1 MARAYGANALLS
13 GQFETSYGTP
23 PAGDFLQLPFVSSD
37 LGSQQGLIASDL
49 LGQGRDP
56 AAPIRDVVQVE
67 GNLVVPVDARAIG
80 YWLKALL
87 GAPVT
92 AGFDPFTHTFTSGAA
107 SLPSLTLEVGMPE
120 VPAFFLLSGV
130 RVDSL
135 QLSFARSGAA
145 NATLACIAQG
155 ETRTSSSS
163 AGTPIPIPL
172 TRFNQFQGVIKKGGV
187 QLGNVTGT
195 QLTYANTLEKIET
208 IRPDGKIDG
217 ADPTIASLTGNLEVR
232 FADTSLIDAATD
244 NTPLSLEFGYVI
256 DADTMLTFSAPCVYL
271 PKPKLAISGP
281 GGVQATF
288 DWQAARDPVSGTM
301 LEVTLIN
308 DVDSYA

>member
-1 MARAYGANALLS
+1 M
-13 GQFETSYGTP
+13 
-23 PAGDFLQLPFVSSD
+23 
-37 LGSQQGLIASDL
+37 
-49 LGQGRDP
+49 
-56 AAPIRDVVQVE
+56 
-67 GNLVVPVDARAIG
+67 
-80 YWLKALL
+80 
-87 GAPVT
+87 
-92 AGFDPFTHTFTSGAA
+92 
-107 SLPSLTLEVGMPE
+107 
-120 VPAFFLLSGV
+120 
-130 RVDSL
+130 
-135 QLSFARSGAA
+135 
-145 NATLACIAQG
+145 
-155 ETRTSSSS
+155 
-163 AGTPIPIPL
+163 
-172 TRFNQFQGVIKKGGV
+172 IKKGGV
-187 QLGNVTGT
+187 QLGNVTGA

-256 DADTMLTFSAPCVYL
+256 DADTQLMFSAPCVYL
-271 PKPKLAISGP
+271 PKPKLSVNGP